1 MRERKYELALIR
13 VMGGS
18 RSSLFQLIIFEGMI
32 LTGIGFLVGFVLSHL
47 GMEIIA
53 NSLQSSYKYSFSG
66 FYFLSF
72 EWVLFCISLLIGV
85 VASLIP
91 AINAARTDIHS
102 TLTDKG

>member
-32 LTGIGFLVGFVLSHL
+32 LTGIGFVVGFLLSHL
-47 GMEIIA
+47 GMELVA

-66 FYFLSF
+66 LYFMPS
-72 EWVLFCISLLIGV
+72 EVILFGISLLIGV
-85 VASLIP
+85 VASIIP
-91 AINAARTDIHS
+91 AIKAAKTDIHS
-102 TLTDKG
+102 TLTEKG